1 MNQGFLI
8 LYEDDAMIVI
18 HKPAGILVHRSEAT
32 SRREP
37 AVLQIMRDAC
47 GQHLYPVH
55 RLDRPTSGVLV
66 LARSPE
72 MASILGKQWMEKL
85 CRKTY
90 WAVVRGWGP
99 ETMTIDHALSDL
111 DDPTAPEQDAVTQ
124 VKRLATVE
132 LDHSVDRYPKARYS
146 LCELQPETGRR
157 HQLRRHMKGIFHP
170 IIGDTVYGHGVH
182 NRFFREHFAVSRLML
197 HHARLQLIH
206 PLTQAPLL
214 LEAPCDEAWQGLMD
228 QLGWTSPGVMS

>member
-1 MNQGFLI
+1 MNKGFPI

-90 WAVVRGWGP
+90 LAVVRGWAP
-99 ETMTIDHALSDL
+99 ESMIINHPLSDL
-111 DDPTAPEQDAVTQ
+111 DDPTAPPQDAVTQ

-146 LCELQPETGRR
+146 FCELQPETGRR
-157 HQLRRHMKGIFHP
+157 HQLRRHCKAIFHP
-170 IIGDTVYGHGVH
+170 MIGDTVYGHGVH

-197 HHARLQLIH
+197 HHFRLELMH
-206 PLTQAPLL
+206 PVTHGPLH
-214 LEAPCDEAWQGLMD
+214 LEAPLDEAWNSVMD
-228 QLGWTSPGVMS
+228 QLGWNL

>member
-1 MNQGFLI
+1 MDKGFPI
-8 LYEDDAMIVI
+8 LYEDDTMIVI

-72 MASILGKQWMEKL
+72 MASILGKQWMQGL

-90 WAVVRGWGP
+90 LAVVRGWAP
-99 ETMTIDHALSDL
+99 ENLIINHALSDL
-111 DDPTAPEQDAVTQ
+111 DDPTAPPQDAVTLI
-124 VKRLATVE
+124 KRLATVE
-132 LDHSVDRYPKARYS
+132 LDQTVDRYPKARYS

-157 HQLRRHMKGIFHP
+157 HQLRRHCKAVFHP

-197 HHARLQLIH
+197 HHVRLELMH
-206 PLTQAPLL
+206 PVSHAPLY
-214 LEAPCDEAWQGLMD
+214 LEAPCDQTWKNLMD
-228 QLGWTSPGVMS
+228 QLGWTS

>member
-1 MNQGFLI
+1 MNKGFPI

-72 MASILGKQWMEKL
+72 MASMLGKQWMEKL

-90 WAVVRGWGP
+90 LAVVRGWAP
-99 ETMTIDHALSDL
+99 ELMTLDHALSDL
-111 DDPTAPEQDAVTQ
+111 DDPTAPAQDAVTQ
-124 VKRLATVE
+124 IKRLATVE
-132 LDHSVDRYPKARYS
+132 LDQSVDRYPKARYS

-157 HQLRRHMKGIFHP
+157 HQLRRHMKSLFHP

-182 NRFFREHFAVSRLML
+182 NRFFREHFGVSRLML
-197 HHARLQLIH
+197 HHLRLELLH
-206 PLTQAPLL
+206 PVTQVALH
-214 LEAPCDEAWQGLMD
+214 LEALCDEAWNKLMD
-228 QLGWTSPGVMS
+228 QFGWTL

>member
-1 MNQGFLI
+1 MDKGFPI

-18 HKPAGILVHRSEAT
+18 HKPAGILVHRSEAS

-66 LARSPE
+66 LARSPG
-72 MASILGKQWMEKL
+72 MASLLGKQWMQGL

-90 WAVVRGWGP
+90 LAVVRGWAP
-99 ETMTIDHALSDL
+99 ERLIINHPLSDL
-111 DDPTAPEQDAVTQ
+111 DDPTAPPQDAVTQ
-124 VKRLATVE
+124 IKRLATVE
-132 LDHSVDRYPKARYS
+132 LDFSVDRYPKVRYS

-157 HQLRRHMKGIFHP
+157 HQLRRHCKAIFHP
-170 IIGDTVYGHGVH
+170 MIGDTIYGHGVH
-182 NRFFREHFAVSRLML
+182 NRFFREHFALNRLML
-197 HHARLQLIH
+197 HHVRLELMQPVTH
-206 PLTQAPLL
+206 VPLH
-214 LEAPCDEAWQGLMD
+214 LEAPFDEAWSSVMN
-228 QLGWTSPGVMS
+228 QLGWSL

>member
-1 MNQGFLI
+1 MDKGFPI

-72 MASILGKQWMEKL
+72 MASILGKQWMQGL

-90 WAVVRGWGP
+90 LAVVRGWAP
-99 ETMTIDHALSDL
+99 EHLILDHALSDL
-111 DDPTAPEQDAVTQ
+111 DDPTAPPQDAVTQ

-132 LDHSVDRYPKARYS
+132 LDHCVDRYPKVRYS
-146 LCELQPETGRR
+146 LCELEPETGRR
-157 HQLRRHMKGIFHP
+157 HQLRRHCKAIFHP

-182 NRFFREHFAVSRLML
+182 NRFFREHFVVSRLML
-197 HHARLQLIH
+197 HHVRLELMH
-206 PLTQAPLL
+206 PVTQAPLH
-214 LEAPCDEAWQGLMD
+214 LEAPFDEAWTSVMN
-228 QLGWTSPGVMS
+228 QLGWSL

>member
-1 MNQGFLI
+1 MSRGFPI

-90 WAVVRGWGP
+90 LAVVRGWAP

-111 DDPTAPEQDAVTQ
+111 DDPAAPAQDAVTHI
-124 VKRLATVE
+124 KSLATVE
-132 LDHSVDRYPKARYS
+132 LDQSVDRYPKARYS
-146 LCELQPETGRR
+146 LCELEPETGRR
-157 HQLRRHMKGIFHP
+157 HQLRRHMKTIFHP

-197 HHARLQLIH
+197 HHVRLELEH
-206 PLTQAPLL
+206 PRTKVLL
-214 LEAPCDEAWQGLMD
+214 RLEAPYDTEWQSLVSL
-228 QLGWTSPGVMS
+228 LGWPSIVT

>member
-1 MNQGFLI
+1 MDRGFPV

-18 HKPAGILVHRSEAT
+18 HKPAGILVHRGEAT

-72 MASILGKQWMEKL
+72 IASILGRQWMQKL

-90 WAVVRGWGP
+90 LALVRGWAP
-99 ETMTIDHALSDL
+99 ESMTIDHPLSDL
-111 DDPTAPEQDAVTQ
+111 DDPTAPAQDAVTQ
-124 VKRLATVE
+124 IKRLATVE
-132 LDHSVDRYPKARYS
+132 LDQSVDRYPKARYS

-157 HQLRRHMKGIFHP
+157 HQLRRHMKSIFHP

-182 NRFFREHFAVSRLML
+182 NRFFRENFAVSRLML
-197 HHARLQLIH
+197 HHLRLELTH
-206 PLTQAPLL
+206 PVTDAPLH
-214 LEAPCDEAWQGLMD
+214 LEAPCDEAWQGLMI
-228 QLGWTSPGVMS
+228 QLGWTL